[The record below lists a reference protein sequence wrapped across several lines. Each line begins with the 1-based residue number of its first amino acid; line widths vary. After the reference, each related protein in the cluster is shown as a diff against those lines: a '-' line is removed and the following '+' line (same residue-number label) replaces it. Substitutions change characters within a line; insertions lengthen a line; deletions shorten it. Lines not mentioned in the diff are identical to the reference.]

1 MKKLITT
8 GILLAT
14 LFAASTNATAL
25 TILDATE
32 GVIAKLET
40 TDNML
45 QNGEVTASV
54 VWTYDIAEAN
64 TTSQRSTRGLYRINC
79 AEGSL
84 ALTKWEMFS
93 DAQGKGNV
101 VWSDQA
107 DSNNIDFRQ
116 PNRQVERTMI
126 NASCQI
132 KTAMNNN

>member
-1 MKKLITT
+1 MKKLIST
-8 GILLAT
+8 GILFAS
-14 LFAASTNATAL
+14 LFAVCTNATAL

-40 TDNML
+40 TDNTI

-54 VWTYDIAEAN
+54 IWTYEIAEAN
-64 TTSQRSTRGLYRINC
+64 MMEQRSTRGLYRINC

-84 ALTKWEMFS
+84 ALAKWEMFS
-93 DAQGKGNV
+93 DAQGKGNL

-126 NASCQI
+126 NASCQT
-132 KTAMNNN
+132 KTAMNHN

>member
-1 MKKLITT
+1 MKKLIATA
-8 GILLAT
+8 LLFTT
-14 LFAASTNATAL
+14 LFAMNVNATAL

-32 GVIAKLET
+32 GVLAKLET
-40 TDNML
+40 ANTTH

-54 VWTYDIAEAN
+54 LWTYDIAEAN
-64 TTSQRSTRGLYRINC
+64 SMEQRSTRGLYRINC

-93 DAQGKGNV
+93 DAQGKGNL
-101 VWSDQA
+101 VWSDQT
-107 DSNNIDFRQ
+107 DNNNIDFRQ